1 MNSGRFNHKRR
12 IPNHPTPNEPE
23 TPNEARHRMSGDSI
37 NFNFGHRRTPLIGG
51 LGRSAESPAI
61 DNSGRSG

>member
-23 TPNEARHRMSGDSI
+23 TLNEARHRMSGDKI
-37 NFNFGHRRTPLIGG
+37 NLKLEHRLTPLIGA
-51 LGRSAESPAI
+51 LCRYALTFV
-61 DNSGRSG
+61 